1 MRLQCILDWA
11 KDFWETKDDDRFFYV
26 DDDVLGDVAEA
37 VQHLLTGFNVLL
49 DGHRKQF
56 GIASDKKPA
65 KVE

>member
-11 KDFWETKDDDRFFYV
+11 TTFWETEDEESPFDV
-26 DDDVLGDVAEA
+26 DDDAMNDVTEA
-37 VQHLLTGFNVLL
+37 VLHLMTGFNVLL

-65 KVE
+65 KVW